1 MAKKRLR
8 HNKQQGMNIRRK
20 SNKKPMSAE
29 RKLALKKLR
38 ESSKAANEAH
48 KAKEAAK
55 KE

>member
-8 HNKQQGMNIRRK
+8 KNKKQGMTRRAL
-20 SNKKPMSAE
+20 SGKKPMSAE
-29 RKLALKKLR
+29 RKLELKKLR
-38 ESSKAANEAH
+38 ESTKAANEAH